1 LIRALLYHDVVAEGG
16 FAASGFV
23 SPDANIYK
31 FTTAEF
37 AGYLAAIRARGVK
50 PAVSAFDALQEK
62 DSFLLT
68 FDDGGVSAIQWSADM
83 IEPFGHVGHFFITTD
98 YIGAPGFMSPAQIA
112 ELARRGH
119 VIGSHSC
126 SHPPLMMRCS
136 ASQLDREWRES
147 VARLSDIIGAPVT
160 VASVPGGSYSRAV
173 GSAAANAGIRVLFT
187 SEPTSTISKVEEC
200 ALIGRY
206 SVQRG
211 TSTETAAALAAG
223 DLLQRLQLSA
233 YWNLKKVI
241 KRIGGNAWLQ
251 FRKAVLARRP
261 SR

>member
-1 LIRALLYHDVVAEGG
+1 MICALLYHDVVPEGG

-37 AGYLAAIRARGVK
+37 ALYLAAIQARNVK
-50 PAVSAFDALQEK
+50 PAVSAFHALHERDA
-62 DSFLLT
+62 FLLT
-68 FDDGGVSAIQWSADM
+68 FDDGGVGAIQWTADM
-83 IEPFGHVGHFFITTD
+83 IEPFGHIGHFFITTD
-98 YIGAPGFMSPAQIA
+98 YIGMPGFMSRAEIA

-126 SHPPLMMRCS
+126 SHPMLMSRCS

-147 VARLSDIIGAPVT
+147 VAKLSDILGAPVT

-173 GSAAANAGIRVLFT
+173 GSAAANAGIRTLFT
-187 SEPTSTISKVEEC
+187 SEPTSKISRVGEC

-206 SVQRG
+206 SVQHG

-223 DLLQRLQLSA
+223 DLLRRLQLSA
-233 YWNLKKVI
+233 YWNFKKGI
-241 KRIGGNAWLQ
+241 KRIGGNAWLE

-261 SR
+261 PR

>member
-1 LIRALLYHDVVAEGG
+1 MIRALLYHDVVPEGG

-31 FTTAEF
+31 FTTAQF
-37 AGYLAAIRARGVK
+37 AQYMSAIQARHVK
-50 PAVSAFDALQEK
+50 PAVSAFQAIEKRDA
-62 DSFLLT
+62 FLLT
-68 FDDGGVSAIQWSADM
+68 FDDGGVGAIQWTADM
-83 IEPFGHVGHFFITTD
+83 IESFGHIGHFFITTD
-98 YIGAPGFMSPAQIA
+98 YIGVPGFMSPSEIV

-126 SHPPLMMRCS
+126 SHPTLMSRCS
-136 ASQLDREWRES
+136 ASQLDREWLES
-147 VARLSDIIGAPVT
+147 VDKLSDILGAPVT

-173 GSAAANAGIRVLFT
+173 GSAAANAGIRALFT
-187 SEPTSTISKVEEC
+187 SEPTSMISRVGEC

-206 SVQRG
+206 SVQQG

-233 YWNLKKVI
+233 YWNLKKGV
-241 KRIGGNAWLQ
+241 KRIGGNAWLE
-251 FRKAVLARRP
+251 FRKAVLARRSP
-261 SR
+261 R